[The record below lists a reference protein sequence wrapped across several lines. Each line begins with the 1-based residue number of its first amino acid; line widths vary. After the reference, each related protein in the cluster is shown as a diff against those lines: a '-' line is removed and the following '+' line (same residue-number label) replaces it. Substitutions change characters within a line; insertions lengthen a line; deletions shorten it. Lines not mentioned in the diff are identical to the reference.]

1 WNASTRGKLAEAY
14 CGCGRLD
21 EGIREYR
28 AAIEID
34 PGNRRLQS
42 GLERA
47 YLSLGSHRQA
57 LP

>member
-1 WNASTRGKLAEAY
+1 V
-14 CGCGRLD
+14 D

-28 AAIEID
+28 AAVKID

-47 YLSLGSHRQA
+47 YNSRGSR
-57 LP
+57 